1 MRWFLA
7 ILIIAAFSP
16 SAVACGCAK
25 PDSIDELNASRTPDY
40 VFEGR
45 VTSVA
50 TSTYWWGKSQN
61 VTFEIEKLV
70 HGEPIKV
77 LVVRFD
83 AGGTSCD
90 LEALKF
96 KAKQRYLISASED
109 QTYAVKPTKE
119 QPGKLVGTGTYSN
132 HYCDLRK
139 RLRRS
144 T

>member
-1 MRWFLA
+1 MLRFLA
-7 ILIIAAFSP
+7 ISIVMAFSP
-16 SAVACGCAK
+16 SAIACGCDK
-25 PDSIDELNASRTPDY
+25 PDSIEELNRSRTPDY

-45 VTSVA
+45 VTSVV

-77 LVVRFD
+77 LVVRFN

-96 KAKQRYLISASED
+96 KEKQRYLISASED
-109 QTYAVKPTKE
+109 QTYAVKPTKV
-119 QPGKLVGTGTYSN
+119 QPGQLVGTGTYSN
-132 HYCDLRK
+132 HVCDLRK
-139 RLRRS
+139 RLRKR